1 MRRRHHESHASALH
15 ILLGQSNLPRGDVCT
30 DMGRNILSLA
40 SNALERQVI
49 AMWLDSG
56 YVSYTIAERI
66 LDKRRICRRLGRN
79 GRECQIGRKLTRE
92 NISRIAQDE
101 ARRRSGDRKLYA
113 RVMLASLRAWVDAL
127 HALGKP
133 VPAWKSQ
140 APRGLIDEYWSH
152 TRRLRNLSEKTFNEH
167 RLYIEWFLED
177 LKKRKIRLLAI
188 ALTDVDHF
196 VSTLTTQRRLTVTS
210 AANACICVRHFLRFL
225 YRTRRIGSDL
235 APAVI
240 GPTLRQMVKRPP
252 EKVSLMAIK
261 KILRAIDRTRPL
273 GKRDFALFLTA
284 ASYGWGA
291 ADVLSLRLDD
301 IDWYRNT
308 LSIVRPKTAVR
319 IEVPL
324 RPQVAHA
331 LATYIQ
337 TARPANTGNRKV
349 FLRYYA
355 PWARVP
361 NTNSIASN
369 LQRYAEKAGIPLP
382 PRYKMKIFRCAHIAE
397 QLNRGV
403 PPKVVVDV
411 VGHSDTRSVS
421 KYAGINIEQL
431 RRCALP
437 VPK

>member
-1 MRRRHHESHASALH
+1 M
-15 ILLGQSNLPRGDVCT
+15 V
-30 DMGRNILSLA
+30 RNVLALA

-49 AMWLDSG
+49 TMWLSAG
-56 YVSYTIAERI
+56 YVPSTIGRRI
-66 LDKRRICRRLGRN
+66 RDKRRIYRRLGRN
-79 GRECQIGRKLTRE
+79 ERDSRIARKLTCE
-92 NISRIAQDE
+92 NVRRVAQDE
-101 ARRRSGDRKLYA
+101 AQRRPGDRKLNA
-113 RVMLASLRAWVDAL
+113 RVMRASLRAWADAL
-127 HALGKP
+127 RAVGKP
-133 VPAWKSQ
+133 VPAWISE
-140 APRGLIDEYWSH
+140 APRSLIDEYWSH
-152 TRRLRNLSEKTFNEH
+152 TQRIRNLAQKTFKEH
-167 RLYIEWFLED
+167 RLYVTWFLED
-177 LKKRKIRLLAI
+177 LKKRKIGLHAI

-196 VSTLTTQRRLTVTS
+196 VSTLTTQRKLAVTS

-225 YRTRRIGSDL
+225 YRTRRIGTDL

-240 GPTLRQMVKRPP
+240 GPTLRQMLKRPP
-252 EKVSLMAIK
+252 ERVSWAALKTVLGAV
-261 KILRAIDRTRPL
+261 DRTRPL
-273 GKRDFALFLTA
+273 GKRDFAIFVTA

-308 LSIVRPKTAVR
+308 LSIVRPKTGVR

-337 TARPANTGNRKV
+337 TARPANTGKREV
-349 FLRYYA
+349 FLRHYA
-355 PWARVP
+355 PWAKVP
-361 NTNSIASN
+361 TTTSIDSN
-369 LQRYAEKAGIPLP
+369 LRRYAKKAGIPFP
-382 PRYKMKIFRCAHIAE
+382 PRYSMKVFRCAHIAE

-403 PPKVVVDV
+403 PPKVVVEV
-411 VGHSDTRSVS
+411 VGHSDTRSIS

>member
-1 MRRRHHESHASALH
+1 MIR
-15 ILLGQSNLPRGDVCT
+15 DV
-30 DMGRNILSLA
+30 LALA

-49 AMWLDSG
+49 GVWLAAG
-56 YVSYTIAERI
+56 YVPSTIERR
-66 LDKRRICRRLGRN
+66 LRDKRRIYRRLGRN
-79 GRECQIGRKLTRE
+79 ERDSQIARKLTFE
-92 NISRIAQDE
+92 NVRRIAQDE
-101 ARRRSGDRKLYA
+101 ARRRPGDRKLNA
-113 RVMLASLRAWVDAL
+113 RIMRASLRTWADAL
-127 HALGKP
+127 RALGKP
-133 VPAWKSQ
+133 VPAWISE
-140 APRGLIDEYWSH
+140 APRSLIDEYWSH
-152 TRRLRNLSEKTFNEH
+152 TQRIRNLAQKTFKEH
-167 RLYIEWFLED
+167 RLYVTWFLED
-177 LKKRKIRLLAI
+177 LKKRKIGLHAI

-196 VSTLTTQRRLTVTS
+196 VSTLTTQRKLAVTS

-225 YRTRRIGSDL
+225 YRTRRIGTDL

-240 GPTLRQMVKRPP
+240 GPTLRQMLKRPP
-252 EKVSLMAIK
+252 ERVSWAALKTVLGAV
-261 KILRAIDRTRPL
+261 DRTRPL
-273 GKRDFALFLTA
+273 GKRDFAIFVTA

-308 LSIVRPKTAVR
+308 LSIVRPKTGVR

-337 TARPANTGNRKV
+337 TARPANTGKREV
-349 FLRYYA
+349 FLRHYA
-355 PWARVP
+355 PWAKVP
-361 NTNSIASN
+361 TTNTIATN

-382 PRYKMKIFRCAHIAE
+382 PRCKMKVFRCAHIAA

-411 VGHSDTRSVS
+411 VGHSDTRSLS
-421 KYAGINIEQL
+421 RYAGIDMEQL

-437 VPK
+437 VPQ

>member
-1 MRRRHHESHASALH
+1 MA
-15 ILLGQSNLPRGDVCT
+15 
-30 DMGRNILSLA
+30 RNVLALA

-49 AMWLDSG
+49 AMWFAAG
-56 YVSYTIAERI
+56 YVPSTIERRI
-66 LDKRRICRRLGRN
+66 RDKRSIYRRLGRN
-79 GRECQIGRKLTRE
+79 ERDSRIARKLTCE
-92 NISRIAQDE
+92 NVSRIAQDE
-101 ARRRSGDRKLYA
+101 SRRRPGDRKLNA
-113 RVMLASLRAWVDAL
+113 RIIRASLRAWADAL
-127 HALGKP
+127 RALGKP
-133 VPAWKSQ
+133 VPAWISQ

-152 TRRLRNLSEKTFNEH
+152 TRRLRDLAQKTFKDH
-167 RLYIEWFLED
+167 RLYITWFLED
-177 LKKRKIRLLAI
+177 LKKRKIGLHAI

-196 VSTLTTQRRLTVTS
+196 VSTLTTQRKLAVTS

-225 YRTRRIGSDL
+225 YRTSRIGTDL

-240 GPTLRQMVKRPP
+240 GPTLRQMLKQPP
-252 EKVSLMAIK
+252 ERVSWAALNRV
-261 KILRAIDRTRPL
+261 LGAIDRTRPL
-273 GKRDFALFLTA
+273 GKRDFAIFVTA

-308 LSIVRPKTAVR
+308 LSIVRPKTGVR

-337 TARPANTGNRKV
+337 TARPPNTGKREV
-349 FLRYYA
+349 FLRHYA
-355 PWARVP
+355 PWAKVP
-361 NTNSIASN
+361 TTTSIGCN
-369 LQRYAEKAGIPLP
+369 LQRYAEKAGIPFP
-382 PRYKMKIFRCAHIAE
+382 PRYGMKVFRCAHIAE

-411 VGHSDTRSVS
+411 VGHSDTRSIS
-421 KYAGINIEQL
+421 RYAGIDIEQL
-431 RRCALP
+431 RCCALP

>member
-1 MRRRHHESHASALH
+1 MLR
-15 ILLGQSNLPRGDVCT
+15 DV
-30 DMGRNILSLA
+30 LALA

-49 AMWLDSG
+49 AMWLGAG
-56 YVSYTIAERI
+56 YVPSTIERRI
-66 LDKRRICRRLGRN
+66 LDKRRIYRRLGRN
-79 GRECQIGRKLTRE
+79 ERDRRIARKLTCE
-92 NISRIAQDE
+92 NVSRIAQDE
-101 ARRRSGDRKLYA
+101 ARRRPGDRKLNA
-113 RVMLASLRAWVDAL
+113 RIIRASLRAWADAL
-127 HALGKP
+127 RALGKP
-133 VPAWKSQ
+133 VPAWISQ
-140 APRGLIDEYWSH
+140 APRSLIDEYWSH
-152 TRRLRNLSEKTFNEH
+152 TRRIRDLSEKTFKDH
-167 RLYIEWFLED
+167 RLYVTWFLED
-177 LKKRKIRLLAI
+177 LKKRKIGLHAI

-196 VSTLTTQRRLTVTS
+196 VSTLTTHRKLAVTS

-240 GPTLRQMVKRPP
+240 GPTLRQMLKRPP
-252 EKVSLMAIK
+252 ERVSWAALKRVLGAV
-261 KILRAIDRTRPL
+261 DRTRSL
-273 GKRDFALFLTA
+273 GKRDFAIFVTA

-308 LSIVRPKTAVR
+308 LSIVRPKTGVR

-324 RPQVAHA
+324 RPQVAQA

-337 TARPANTGNRKV
+337 TARPPNTGKREV
-349 FLRYYA
+349 FLRHYA
-355 PWARVP
+355 PWAKVP
-361 NTNSIASN
+361 TTTSIGCN
-369 LQRYAEKAGIPLP
+369 LQRYAEKAGIQFP
-382 PRYKMKIFRCAHIAE
+382 PRYGMKVFRCAHIAE

-411 VGHSDTRSVS
+411 VGHSDTRSIS
-421 KYAGINIEQL
+421 RYAGIDIEQL